1 MLPRSGTE
9 KRALASANAQDIR
22 GWERSKKRLPLGA
35 FNNNSESPG
44 RSISIILREKEKIER
59 GCGAC
64 DLRVQFAFRAALP
77 VDRFLPGYLVF
88 QAHVTPQVGSTT
100 ESGVADDAG
109 SLVAMHFEVLGQRG
123 KVPVNVSAESARKT
137 PRALHHHLTS
147 CIANVLPI
155 ASHPPCNTL
164 TQPRDPPV
172 PHHQLSTGS
181 QSVRGGG
188 RSQME
193 ERAGRETVVILGGG
207 RGDTVVTR

>member
-1 MLPRSGTE
+1 M
-9 KRALASANAQDIR
+9 
-22 GWERSKKRLPLGA
+22 PLGA
-35 FNNNSESPG
+35 FNNNNESPG
-44 RSISIILREKEKIER
+44 RYLLSRREGEIER

-181 QSVRGGG
+181 QSVG
-188 RSQME
+188 RSQVE
-193 ERAGRETVVILGGG
+193 EGVGRETPVIGGTG
-207 RGDTVVTR
+207 GERGHGGDTLTQAIHCEGIVSRLLVRLG

>member
-1 MLPRSGTE
+1 M
-9 KRALASANAQDIR
+9 
-22 GWERSKKRLPLGA
+22 PLGA
-35 FNNNSESPG
+35 FNNNNESPG
-44 RSISIILREKEKIER
+44 RYLLYRREGEIER

-181 QSVRGGG
+181 QSVG
-188 RSQME
+188 RSQVE
-193 ERAGRETVVILGGG
+193 EVEGGKGNARDGRDGGREG
-207 RGDTVVTR
+207 TRW

>member
-1 MLPRSGTE
+1 MNRQNDLYLLSHC
-9 KRALASANAQDIR
+9 Q
-22 GWERSKKRLPLGA
+22 
-35 FNNNSESPG
+35 
-44 RSISIILREKEKIER
+44 REGEIKR
-59 GCGAC
+59 GCDAC

-123 KVPVNVSAESARKT
+123 KVPVNVSAEPARKT

-172 PHHQLSTGS
+172 PHHQLSTGFTVS
-181 QSVRGGG
+181 GEIIGRRKGPERDGEDRG
-188 RSQME
+188 E
-193 ERAGRETVVILGGG
+193 ER
-207 RGDTVVTR
+207 RGSRL

>member
-1 MLPRSGTE
+1 M
-9 KRALASANAQDIR
+9 
-22 GWERSKKRLPLGA
+22 
-35 FNNNSESPG
+35 
-44 RSISIILREKEKIER
+44 
-59 GCGAC
+59 
-64 DLRVQFAFRAALP
+64 
-77 VDRFLPGYLVF
+77 DRFLPGYLVF

-181 QSVRGGG
+181 QSVGGKITDEGKGGKGTVEIVGGKRGHG
-188 RSQME
+188 
-193 ERAGRETVVILGGG
+193 
-207 RGDTVVTR
+207 GDTLTQAIHCEGIVSRLLVRLG